1 MEFTGRVARGA
12 AGIVLELGGTSELR
26 ASLADLERLVGT

>member
-1 MEFTGRVARGA
+1 MEFTGRAARGA
-12 AGIVLELGGTSELR
+12 AGIVPELGGTRELR